1 MPVFIFYQD
10 IYSTTDS
17 VSGSLVR
24 PVSIVEFAN
33 DNRDYGPQVYVNAP
47 RNFRD
52 VFTTGDSLTHGYS
65 YTALLSDVYTTS
77 VSARSTSL
85 LTRGLSSVFTTGNIL
100 NPNYLV
106 TAYFKPHFSAPVS
119 AVFRQ
124 SSEED
129 TVVSATFFQS
139 FNTPVSAI
147 FRAGGNADV
156 VITANLGSVS
166 KSFDVKGTYRQ
177 TASTDLQAQITI
189 QNGTVFK
196 PPAYASNVSYP
207 AFIRIQPGS
216 TVPKPRS
223 NINTSILITVKN
235 VQTTKVYTTHVLPD
249 GYWYINDLPA
259 GTYEVS
265 ASLGAQKFDPP
276 VTLVQLGQCSPTV
289 YFTEVGVFDIGNQFE

>member
-24 PVSIVEFAN
+24 PVSIVEIAN
-33 DNRDYGPQVYVNAP
+33 DNRDYGPQVHVSAP

-52 VFTTGDSLTHGYS
+52 AFTTGDSLAHGYS
-65 YTALLSDVYTTS
+65 FTASLSDVYTTS
-77 VSARSTSL
+77 ASAVSKNL
-85 LTRGLSSVFTTGNIL
+85 LTRAISSVFTTSNII
-100 NPNYLV
+100 NPNFPV
-106 TAYFKPHFSAPVS
+106 TAYFKPYFSSPVS

-124 SSEED
+124 NSEED
-129 TVVSATFFQS
+129 TVVTATFFQS
-139 FNTPVSAI
+139 FNTPVSAT
-147 FRAGGNADV
+147 FRAGNYV
-156 VITANLGSVS
+156 NVTVTANLGSVS

-177 TASTDLQAQITI
+177 KDATDLLAQITI

-196 PPAYASNVSYP
+196 PPAYAGNISFGAS
-207 AFIRIQPGS
+207 IRIQPGS

-235 VQTTKVYTTHVLPD
+235 VQTAQVYTTHVLSD
-249 GYWYINDLPA
+249 GYWYISDLPV

-289 YFTEVGVFDIGNQFE
+289 YFTEVGVFDLGNQFE